1 MRVAPRASGSLR
13 ARHTAPRRVSFLR
26 LLLGLAV
33 AALVAAGCSS
43 SFDPTGPC
51 SADGSAPGAYPELE
65 ALVPRVFRGAAPV
78 QVDSGRSCTTDGLG
92 TLAGHGIT
100 ELRFAGATWQNG
112 TDSGL
117 SLATFTSAASVPLQ
131 PEWLSEFYETGAK
144 SGKNVLSVEPSTYPV
159 APGVSGN
166 RIDVLNG
173 ESFQTV
179 VVWQREGRV
188 EAALVAD
195 FIREIQTREAHD
207 AVVRDAV
214 NAWVGGGAVPAPSAA
229 TVSAGPS

>member
-1 MRVAPRASGSLR
+1 MRAPTVASRAGAHQRSRLR
-13 ARHTAPRRVSFLR
+13 R
-26 LLLGLAV
+26 LMLGLAF
-33 AALVAAGCSS
+33 AALVVTACSS

-51 SADGSAPGAYPELE
+51 TADGSAPGAYPELE
-65 ALVPRVFRGAAPV
+65 AQVPHQFRGAAPV

-100 ELRFAGATWQNG
+100 ELRFAGATWQIG

-117 SLATFTSAASVPLQ
+117 SLATFTSPGSAALQ
-131 PEWLSEFYETGAK
+131 PEWLSEFYETGAR
-144 SGKNVLSVEPSTYPV
+144 SGKNVQSVDPTTYPV
-159 APGVSGN
+159 APGITGN

-173 ESFQTV
+173 ESFQSV

-195 FIREIQTREAHD
+195 FIREIQTKEAHD
-207 AVVRDAV
+207 VVVRDAV
-214 NAWVGGGAVPAPSAA
+214 NAWVGGAAMPPPSPAS
-229 TVSAGPS
+229 GPS